1 MNINHILCP
10 VDFSD
15 FNQAANQYASVLA
28 QSSGAKITY
37 FHVALPDVSYGAYGY
52 IDIEAEKARDKKR
65 LEEIR
70 PTVDG
75 VEWASAI
82 GFGTPATAIVEFA
95 DENDI
100 DLIVIGT
107 HGRTGLR
114 RVVMGSVAEAVVRK
128 AQCPVLAIKP
138 DSSVAESNEPALQE

>member
-1 MNINHILCP
+1 MNINQILCP

-15 FNQAANQYASVLA
+15 FNQAANEYASVLA
-28 QSSGAKITY
+28 KSSGARITY
-37 FHVALPDVSYGAYGY
+37 LHIALPDVTYGAYGY
-52 IDIEAEKARDKKR
+52 IDIEAEKARDQKR

-70 PTVDG
+70 PTIDG
-75 VEWASAI
+75 VESTYAI

-128 AQCPVLAIKP
+128 AQCPVLAIKSA
-138 DSSVAESNEPALQE
+138 SSVAQTN